1 MGMVLEEQSLKGLQ
15 SQNNLKKNFH
25 RHITTS
31 AAGASQQVQ

>member
-1 MGMVLEEQSLKGLQ
+1 LQ

-31 AAGASQQVQ
+31 AAGASQQVQWLKHELNDQKS